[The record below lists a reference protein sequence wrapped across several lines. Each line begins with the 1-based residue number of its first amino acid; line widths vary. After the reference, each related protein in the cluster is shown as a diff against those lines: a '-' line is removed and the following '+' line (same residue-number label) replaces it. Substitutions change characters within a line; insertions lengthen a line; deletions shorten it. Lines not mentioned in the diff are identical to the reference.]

1 MYSNIFNTEITMNTP
16 EKLYAIVRFV
26 ENNTFSEIPTN
37 WLDTINNKMKCWW
50 PTKTRNVTS
59 HIANR
64 FPPDKTMWDLC
75 DIEIEQ
81 FSGNVYHILF

>member
-1 MYSNIFNTEITMNTP
+1 MNNS
-16 EKLYAIVRFV
+16 KQLYAVVRFV

-37 WLDTINNKMKCWW
+37 WLDNINNEIKCWW

-64 FPPDKTMWDLC
+64 LPPDKTIWDLC
-75 DIEIEQ
+75 NVEIEQ
-81 FSGNVYHILF
+81 FCGKIYLILFLNILNICRY